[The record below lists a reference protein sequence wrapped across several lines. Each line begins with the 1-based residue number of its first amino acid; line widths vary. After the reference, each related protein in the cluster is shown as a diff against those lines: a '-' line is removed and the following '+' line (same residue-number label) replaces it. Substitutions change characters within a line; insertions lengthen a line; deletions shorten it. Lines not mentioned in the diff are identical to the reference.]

1 VWIRYRLIVL
11 ILVFLL
17 TSKYFVTSLQINLLL
32 GTLID
37 LSLQYFSRLFN
48 SVLRLLQKP
57 VPLYNIILAI
67 LCFTFFTVYFFM
79 IIITV
84 IPTRVPSYNGAEC
97 D

>member
-1 VWIRYRLIVL
+1 MWIRYRLIVL

-32 GTLID
+32 DNLID

-57 VPLYNIILAI
+57 VPLYSIILAI
-67 LCFTFFTVYFFM
+67 FCFTFFTVYFFM
-79 IIITV
+79 IIITL
-84 IPTRVPSYNGAEC
+84 IPTRVPSYN
-97 D
+97 